1 MKRLPGGC
9 GRDLLQTVLRT
20 IRRHDLLAPG
30 DAVLAGVSGGPDSV
44 ALLHL
49 LLRLADRF
57 PLTLGIAH
65 LNHGLRG
72 DASDRDARFVAE
84 LASALDL
91 PLHADRRDVPRLRRE
106 WRLSTE
112 EAARRARY
120 EFFEETAVRH
130 RYNKVALGHHADDN
144 AELVLM
150 NLLRGAGPV
159 GLSGIPPAR
168 EGRYVRPLL
177 DLNRPRLLRFLEENG
192 IPWVTDASNADTAY
206 TRNRIRQRLIPLL
219 QREYNPDILPALNRL
234 AGILRAEE
242 AWLAPLV
249 QELFDGCVL
258 AEGADGV
265 VLSVPGLRRL
275 GEAPRRR
282 VVRQAVLRV
291 KGNLRRIGLQHV
303 DRLAL
308 GLPEEAS
315 GSAET
320 IHLPDRICAIRTSRE
335 LRILRM
341 ETPLRQAG
349 PRPPSPAFAYPV
361 PGPMEL
367 RIDEIG
373 RRLRFSVVEAS
384 RARPWTDAGPDT
396 AFLDMARLVFPL
408 RVRNVREGDRFSPLG
423 LQGTQKLKDFFI
435 NRKVPVGDRRR
446 TPVVVSGDS
455 IVWVAG
461 HRIAE
466 SAKVT
471 PSSEILLKVQLLLA

>member
-1 MKRLPGGC
+1 MRKSPDGC
-9 GRDLLQTVLRT
+9 GRDLLQAILRT
-20 IRRHDLLAPG
+20 IQRHNLFTPG

-49 LLRLADRF
+49 LLRLAERF

-72 DASDRDARFVAE
+72 DDSDRDARFVAE
-84 LASALDL
+84 LASTLNL
-91 PLHADRRDVPRLRRE
+91 PLHTDRRDVPHLRRE

-130 RYNKVALGHHADDN
+130 RFDKVALGHHADDN

-150 NLLRGAGPV
+150 NLLRGAGPL

-177 DLNRPRLLRFLEENG
+177 DLNHAQILKFIKENN
-192 IPWVTDASNADTAY
+192 ILYVTDASNADTAY

-219 QREYNPDILPALNRL
+219 QREYNPDVLPALSRL
-234 AGILRAEE
+234 AGIFRAEE

-249 QELFDGCVL
+249 QDLFNGCVL
-258 AEGADGV
+258 TEGEDGV
-265 VLSVPGLRRL
+265 TLSVPELRRL
-275 GEAPRRR
+275 AEAPRRR
-282 VVRQAVLRV
+282 VVRQAILRV
-291 KGNLRRIGLQHV
+291 KGSLRRINLQHI
-303 DRLAL
+303 DRLAMA
-308 GLPEEAS
+308 LPEEAS

-341 ETPLRQAG
+341 ETPLRQMGA
-349 PRPPSPAFAYPV
+349 RVPSPAFSYSV

-367 RIDEIG
+367 RIEEIG

-384 RARPWTDAGPDT
+384 LACPWADADPDT
-396 AFLDMARLVFPL
+396 AFLDMARLAFPL
-408 RVRNVREGDRFSPLG
+408 QVRNVREGDRFAPLG
-423 LQGTQKLKDFFI
+423 LQGTQKLKSFFI
-435 NRKVPVGDRRR
+435 NRKVPVGERKS
-446 TPVVVSGDS
+446 TPVVVSGDA

-466 SAKVT
+466 SAKIT